1 MSRIPKRVQLKSES
15 IATDQDYLSAIE
27 AAKFLQISVR
37 QFRKYV
43 AKGYFHSIAVGK
55 GYYYKRNEL
64 ISVRDKREPV
74 VEFSPKSFEI
84 LLARVNR
91 LSDKIEMLERILDLR
106 YEPLQLEILQLHS
119 LYLAAKGRQID
130 IKTKTIQYWGE
141 VLVRLTD
148 QHFIELAEFT
158 KNKDCWRVFLE
169 MAYICYGIAKLKEM
183 WSLRKLLH
191 MAYKNIKQ
199 STIIYLELQGQR
211 PMPNLI
217 KPSKLKLELKEIK
230 SKLGAHKL
238 LKTKDIPVEG
248 IEREPM

>member
-1 MSRIPKRVQLKSES
+1 MSRTPKRVQVKSET
-15 IATDQDYLSAIE
+15 IATDQDYLSVVE
-27 AAKFLQISVR
+27 SAKFLQISVR

-43 AKGYFHSIAVGK
+43 AKGYFHAVTVGK
-55 GYYYKRNEL
+55 GHYYKRGEL
-64 ISVRDKREPV
+64 ISLRDKREPTI
-74 VEFSPKSFEI
+74 EFSPKSFEV
-84 LLARVNR
+84 LLSRVNR
-91 LSDKIEMLERILDLR
+91 LSDKVEMLERILDLR

-119 LYLAAKGRQID
+119 LYLSAKGRQID

-148 QHFIELAEFT
+148 QHFLELYNFT
-158 KNKDCWRVFLE
+158 KNKNCWRVFLE
-169 MAYICYGIAKLKEM
+169 MAYICYGIAKLREM

-199 STIIYLELQGQR
+199 STIIYLELLGQK
-211 PMPNLI
+211 PVPNLI

-230 SKLGAHKL
+230 SKLGLNKL
-238 LKTKDIPVEG
+238 LKPRDLPVEG